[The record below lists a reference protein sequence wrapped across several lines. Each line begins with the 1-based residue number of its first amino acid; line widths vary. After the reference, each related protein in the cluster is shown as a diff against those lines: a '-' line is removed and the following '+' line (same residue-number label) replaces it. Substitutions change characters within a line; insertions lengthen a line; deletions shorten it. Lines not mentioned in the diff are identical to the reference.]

1 MADTPHGGPATPAD
15 GRLHGRVGLI
25 TGAAGGIGAA
35 GAELFAAHGAALV
48 LVDVPGELGWPR
60 RAGHPHGPPGASAAA
75 GV

>member
-25 TGAAGGIGAA
+25 TGAAGGIGARRNSA
-35 GAELFAAHGAALV
+35 GPAAPVIRTA
-48 LVDVPGELGWPR
+48 
-60 RAGHPHGPPGASAAA
+60 PPGASAAA